1 MYKLLYKLQYTKHKP
16 AAATRLLYAAAVH
29 KRERL
34 RKKYITR
41 RSWSVR
47 TSTSRRSGPS
57 TSLARK
63 AGLLEDTW
71 LCWTASLDSPPSH
84 EQKKTINNWTSH
96 KNFTTCTCTCLR
108 TTIVAYYEKH
118 CAQAPAVRTWHLL
131 ITLQCIGSSLAH
143 ERHRNLGQDANK
155 NKPGRWRH
163 RPSPGLTASPPPAPY
178 NRRQRLPKPA
188 SRYWRR
194 WEFRRRHS
202 LTQ

>member
-71 LCWTASLDSPPSH
+71 LCWTASLDSPPGD
-84 EQKKTINNWTSH
+84 EQKKDNNKLNVSQKLYYMYMYMFTYNNRGLLRETLCSSTCSTYVAPTHNTTMYRFKLSARTSP
-96 KNFTTCTCTCLR
+96 KS
-108 TTIVAYYEKH
+108 
-118 CAQAPAVRTWHLL
+118 
-131 ITLQCIGSSLAH
+131 GS
-143 ERHRNLGQDANK
+143 
-155 NKPGRWRH
+155 
-163 RPSPGLTASPPPAPY
+163 
-178 NRRQRLPKPA
+178 RR
-188 SRYWRR
+188 
-194 WEFRRRHS
+194 
-202 LTQ
+202 